1 MKNRFFTILLLPS
14 NPSKVKKL
22 IMSEYLMRSLA
33 ISAIILVF
41 AFSVVFLDYVN
52 VKKKEVDL
60 TSLKEQTKIQ
70 NVQLQTFGDKIND
83 LEAELE
89 RLRSLD
95 TKIRTITNTNLIEE
109 PKAKS
114 GRLSLGGRGGHD
126 PAALSF
132 QNETVL
138 KDMMGK
144 LDKLSVEAKNQEN
157 SLHELHASLEERKSI
172 MSSIPSRWPV
182 RGYVSSDFGHRESPF
197 GGGKSEVH
205 EGMDISASAGTP
217 VVAAANGIVTFAS
230 RYYDLGNAVTIDHG
244 YGYVTTYGHLSRIT
258 AHVGQTVKGGQKIGA
273 VGSTGRST
281 GPHLH
286 YELQVAGSKVNPRN
300 YLN

>member
-22 IMSEYLMRSLA
+22 ILSEYLMRSLA
-33 ISAIILVF
+33 ISAAILIF
-41 AFSVVFLDYVN
+41 TFTVVFFDYVH

-60 TSLKEQTKIQ
+60 TSLKEQTKTQ
-70 NVQLQTFGDKIND
+70 NVQLQTFEDKIND
-83 LEAELE
+83 LEAELT

-95 TKIRTITNTNLIEE
+95 TKIRTITNTNLTEE
-109 PKAKS
+109 PQARS

-132 QNETVL
+132 KNETQL
-138 KDMMGK
+138 KDMMDK
-144 LDKLSVEAKNQEN
+144 LDKLGVEAKTQEN
-157 SLHELHASLEERKSI
+157 RLHELHTSLEERKSI

-182 RGYVSSDFGHRESPF
+182 RGYISSGFGHRESPF
-197 GGGKSEVH
+197 VGNKSEVH
-205 EGMDISASAGTP
+205 EGLDISAPTGTP
-217 VVAAANGIVTFAS
+217 VLAAANGTVIFAGPYS
-230 RYYDLGNAVTIDHG
+230 DLGNAVTIDHG
-244 YGYVTTYGHLSRIT
+244 YGYVTTYGHMSKIT
-258 AHVGQTVKGGQKIGA
+258 VHAGQTLKNGQKIGA

-286 YELQVAGSKVNPRN
+286 YEVQVAGSKVNPRN

>member
-1 MKNRFFTILLLPS
+1 MKNRFFTILFLPS
-14 NPSKVKKL
+14 NPSKVKKMIL
-22 IMSEYLMRSLA
+22 SEYLMRSLA

-132 QNETVL
+132 KNETLL
-138 KDMMGK
+138 KGMMGK
-144 LDKLSVEAKNQEN
+144 LDKLSIEANTQEN
-157 SLHELHASLEERKSI
+157 SLHELHASLEERKAV

-197 GGGKSEVH
+197 GGKSEVH
-205 EGMDISASAGTP
+205 EGMDISAPAGTP
-217 VVAAANGIVTFAS
+217 IVAAASGTVTFAG

-244 YGYVTTYGHLSRIT
+244 YGYVTTYGHLSKIT
-258 AHVGQTVKGGQKIGA
+258 AHAGQTVKGGQKIGA